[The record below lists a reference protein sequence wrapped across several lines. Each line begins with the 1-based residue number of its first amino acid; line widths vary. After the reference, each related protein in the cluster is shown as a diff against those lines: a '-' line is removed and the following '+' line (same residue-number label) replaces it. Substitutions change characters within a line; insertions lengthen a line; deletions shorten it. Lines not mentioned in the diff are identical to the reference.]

1 MISML
6 IWCHVPCLLEA
17 KFYPEKYKTN
27 LIKEREGERL
37 EKKISWEFYFI
48 LKSDNWLSYRIFI
61 KT

>member
-17 KFYPEKYKTN
+17 KIYPEKYKTN

-37 EKKISWEFYFI
+37 EKLAEIFI
-48 LKSDNWLSYRIFI
+48 LF
-61 KT
+61 

>member
-6 IWCHVPCLLEA
+6 IWCHVPYLLEA

-37 EKKISWEFYFI
+37 EKLAENFI
-48 LKSDNWLSYRIFI
+48 LF
-61 KT
+61 